1 MIITRKIQI
10 FVCEDD
16 KDLRKE
22 YYEKLYNNRNVA
34 VKVANMAVSHE
45 FALDHT
51 MPYLTEESRK
61 QIQFIGCRGKEVTR
75 RNAPYVAASEAFKG
89 TGVDMGMVSCVL
101 SNVQKM
107 YQSDSKIDPK
117 NGKRGFWDKSLRS
130 YKENMPVP
138 FKTDRFVNLRLV
150 EMTSVSGKKY
160 EGGFFSLMGVPFQ
173 MRFGKDRSGNRI
185 IVERILQQLR
195 YEEQQQGIEHKLLP
209 REKEIEPV
217 NTNYKFCTSSI
228 AFEKKYDEKKD
239 KKVSKIFLYLCAD
252 IPVQQVEVNPK
263 KAVYAYL
270 GINHPIQ
277 CLIDAQ
283 NENVLA
289 KDNWIDIGTA
299 EEFFYRRTQIQ
310 AALKRTQEN
319 SKYAKGGKGRKRK
332 LQAVIRFEEK
342 ERNYVDTKLHLYS
355 KQLVDIAVNNGCGI
369 IYLVNQKPRE
379 DEAKK
384 EAEKGNPLVLRNWSY
399 YNLKQKI
406 DYKCK
411 KYGIQCKELGK
422 KQAEEDDEE

>member
-1 MIITRKIQI
+1 MIELERI
-10 FVCEDD
+10 E
-16 KDLRKE
+16 
-22 YYEKLYNNRNVA
+22 
-34 VKVANMAVSHE
+34 S
-45 FALDHT
+45 
-51 MPYLTEESRK
+51 LT
-61 QIQFIGCRGKEVTR
+61 
-75 RNAPYVAASEAFKG
+75 N
-89 TGVDMGMVSCVL
+89 
-101 SNVQKM
+101 
-107 YQSDSKIDPK
+107 SKIK
-117 NGKRGFWDKSLRS
+117 LAAKLHTNKYRKA
-130 YKENMPVP
+130 ENL
-138 FKTDRFVNLRLV
+138 FVAEGVRLV
-150 EMTSVSGKKY
+150 EMASTNGKKY
-160 EGGFFSLMGVPFQ
+160 EGGFFYLMGVPFQ
-173 MRFGKDRSGNRI
+173 MRFGRDHSGNKI

-209 REKEIEPV
+209 GEKEIEPV

-228 AFEKKYDEKKD
+228 AFEKKYDEKKG
-239 KKVSKIFLYLCAD
+239 KKVSKVFLYLCVD
-252 IPVQQVEVNPK
+252 IPVKQVEVNPK

-319 SKYAKGGKGRKRK
+319 CKYTNGGKGRKRK
-332 LQAVIRFEEK
+332 LQAVTRFEEK

-355 KQLVDIAVNNGCGI
+355 KLLVDVAVNNGCGI

-422 KQAEEDDEE
+422 KQTEEDDEE

>member
-1 MIITRKIQI
+1 MVITRKIQI

-61 QIQFIGCRGKEVTR
+61 QIQFIGCRGKEATR

-138 FKTDRFVNLRLV
+138 FKADRFVNLRLV
-150 EMTSVSGKKY
+150 KITSTNGKKY

-173 MRFGKDRSGNRI
+173 MRFGRDRSGNRI

-209 REKEIEPV
+209 GEKEIESV

-239 KKVSKIFLYLCAD
+239 KKVSKIFLYLCVD
-252 IPVQQVEVNPK
+252 IPVKQVEVNPK

-319 SKYAKGGKGRKRK
+319 CKYAKGGKGRKRK
-332 LQAVIRFEEK
+332 LQAVTRFEEK

-355 KQLVDIAVNNGCGI
+355 KLLVDVAVNNGCGI

-422 KQAEEDDEE
+422 KQTEEDDEK